1 MAKASELT
9 SCRPFHP
16 GELLKDELSYRNI
29 KQKDLAQR
37 MGLSYTALN
46 EVLNGRRSLSTEL
59 ALMLEAY
66 LGVSAD
72 LLMRMQTD
80 YNLQISRS
88 NANLLA
94 RLAELRKYAA
104 AF

>member
-1 MAKASELT
+1 MTKASEQT
-9 SCRPFHP
+9 SFRPFHP
-16 GELLKDELSYRNI
+16 GELLKDELSFRNL
-29 KQKDLAQR
+29 KQKDLASA

-46 EVLNGRRSLSTEL
+46 EVLNGRRPLSTEL
-59 ALMLEAY
+59 ALMFEAY
-66 LGVSAD
+66 LGVNAD

-88 NANLLA
+88 NANLLV
-94 RLAELRKYAA
+94 RLAELRKFAA